1 MKQVLIEIKV
11 NLAVNVAVVYYYR
24 ENVFGKLTK

>member
-11 NLAVNVAVVYYYR
+11 NLVVNVPVVYYYR